1 MPILRWFG
9 FSRVTSLP
17 PITIAPAVGSS
28 KPATM
33 RSTVVLPQPDG
44 PRKETNSPARD
55 IEVEVLHH
63 RRGARRSCGH
73 CWMLRKVS
81 AMVRLSDQFG
91 RFAERGAKRDRIWIS
106 DMQPQVMA
114 KAMMA
119 SAAGS

>member
-1 MPILRWFG
+1 ML
-9 FSRVTSLP
+9 
-17 PITIAPAVGSS
+17 PAVGSS

-44 PRKETNSPARD
+44 PRKETNSPAPTSRLKSCTTVVAPKALLD
-55 IEVEVLHH
+55 VLDAEERLGH
-63 RRGARRSCGH
+63 RFA
-73 CWMLRKVS
+73 
-81 AMVRLSDQFG
+81 LSQFG
-91 RFAERGAKRDRIWIS
+91 RLADFGAKRDRIWIT

>member
-1 MPILRWFG
+1 MPTLRWLG
-9 FSRVTSLP
+9 FSRVMSLP
-17 PITIAPAVGSS
+17 PTTILPEVGSS

-44 PRKETNSPARD
+44 PRKETNSPAPTSRLKSWTTVVGPKD
-55 IEVEVLHH
+55 LRTCWIE
-63 RRGARRSCGH
+63 
-73 CWMLRKVS
+73 RKGS
-81 AMVRLSDQFG
+81 AMAFGFLSSG
-91 RFAERGAKRDRIWIS
+91 GSPICGAKRDRIWIS

>member
-1 MPILRWFG
+1 MPTLRWLG
-9 FSRVTSLP
+9 FSRVMSLP
-17 PITIAPAVGSS
+17 ATTILPADGSS

-44 PRKETNSPARD
+44 PRNETNSPGSTSRLKSWTT
-55 IEVEVLHH
+55 VLAPKDF
-63 RRGARRSCGH
+63 RT
-73 CWMLRKVS
+73 CWMERNGS
-81 AMVRLSDQFG
+81 AMAFSFGQFG
-91 RFAERGAKRDRIWIS
+91 RFADFGAKRDRIWIS